1 MNRQFSTFFFL
12 VLSAFMLS
20 GCGAAVVGG
29 AAYGGYKVA
38 EDERS
43 IGTMVD
49 DSVIL
54 TTVKS
59 KMIADEFVKARHIN
73 VDVSNGVV
81 YLIGTVD
88 NASQKRMAADI
99 ARSVEGVR
107 RVENKLIVSH

>member
-1 MNRQFSTFFFL
+1 MNKQFLTFFFL
-12 VLSAFMLS
+12 VLFAFIFS
-20 GCGAAVVGG
+20 GCGVAVVGG

-43 IGTMVD
+43 IGTIVD
-49 DSVIL
+49 DSIIL
-54 TTVKS
+54 TAVKS
-59 KMIADEFVKARHIN
+59 KMISDEFVKARYIH
-73 VDVSNGVV
+73 VDVSHGVV
-81 YLIGTVD
+81 YLVGTVD

>member
-1 MNRQFSTFFFL
+1 
-12 VLSAFMLS
+12 MLS
-20 GCGAAVVGG
+20 ECGAAVIGG

-73 VDVSNGVV
+73 VDVSHGVV
-81 YLIGTVD
+81 YLTGTVD

-99 ARSVEGVR
+99 TRSVEGVK

>member
-1 MNRQFSTFFFL
+1 MNKQFSTFFFL
-12 VLSAFMLS
+12 VLFAFMLS
-20 GCGAAVVGG
+20 GCGVALVGG

-43 IGTMVD
+43 IGTIVD
-49 DSVIL
+49 DSIIL
-54 TTVKS
+54 TAVKS
-59 KMIADEFVKARHIN
+59 KMLSDEFVKARYIN
-73 VDVSNGVV
+73 VDVSQGIV
-81 YLIGTVD
+81 YLVGKVD